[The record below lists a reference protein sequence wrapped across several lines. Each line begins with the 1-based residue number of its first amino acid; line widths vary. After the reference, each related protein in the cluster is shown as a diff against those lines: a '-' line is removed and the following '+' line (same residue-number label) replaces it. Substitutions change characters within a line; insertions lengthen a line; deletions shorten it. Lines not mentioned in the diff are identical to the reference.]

1 MCDRESFPGEIPY
14 QDRKQSSYD
23 EKEQDME
30 NGIIEEVQVDV
41 GGLPF
46 LDFVAA
52 EIKISGT
59 DDASAY
65 YGFVEVDSTL
75 VFFESEHSLYAAM
88 LNNDDLERFQTG
100 MYSDYDAFYA
110 ELEME
115 KPLSVRSRVRK
126 ALICLVRAP
135 REETEYLKQEMVGK
149 AIGTLALPDS
159 DM

>member
-52 EIKISGT
+52 EIKGT
-59 DDASAY
+59 
-65 YGFVEVDSTL
+65 
-75 VFFESEHSLYAAM
+75 SE
-88 LNNDDLERFQTG
+88 
-100 MYSDYDAFYA
+100 
-110 ELEME
+110 
-115 KPLSVRSRVRK
+115 
-126 ALICLVRAP
+126 
-135 REETEYLKQEMVGK
+135 
-149 AIGTLALPDS
+149 
-159 DM
+159 